1 MIELALNIL
10 AFIFIAIVV
19 LWGVAVIILGL
30 EDDYIR
36 EKVGTF
42 LGGVLLYGG
51 FFLVLSVV
59 T

>member
-10 AFIFIAIVV
+10 AFIFIAIIV
-19 LWGVAVIILGL
+19 LWVVAAIILGL